1 MCRNEINYI
10 NVIEEPTALYDYMR
24 KYDFLDDDAPEE
36 MPENFDKLIWF
47 EGDPDIIKYDGYRG
61 YFDFSPV
68 DTKRENICFVWFDC
82 YTEEEWQGVVDLL
95 DKFWNHQL
103 VNPQKE
109 TWEIF
114 DKLETGVAYRGGVGY
129 VYRIWMEQP
138 KNVFQVHI
146 YNEMSCDDVT
156 PMPLN
161 IDFTSFE
168 KAIEEAR
175 KALLSYDT
183 DELLE
188 AYIFA
193 GEKKDALGNVTG
205 EPEAIYTISN
215 LDRKTTAEAREKSSY
230 VCLEVDEY
238 LIND

>member
-1 MCRNEINYI
+1 MERNGINYI
-10 NVIEEPTALYDYMR
+10 NVSEEPWELYDYMR
-24 KYDFLDDDAPEE
+24 DHDFLNDGEPNE
-36 MPENFDKLIWF
+36 MPDDFDALRWF
-47 EGDPDIIKYDGYRG
+47 EGDPDIFQFEGHRGWFDYSPVKTDRAQVCFVYYDGWN
-61 YFDFSPV
+61 DFE
-68 DTKRENICFVWFDC
+68 D
-82 YTEEEWQGVVDLL
+82 VVDLL

-114 DKLETGVAYRGGVGY
+114 DKIETGVAYRGGVGY

-215 LDRKTTAEAREKSSY
+215 LDRKATAEAREKSGY
-230 VCLEVDEY
+230 TKLEVDEY